1 MSFGE
6 KPRRSRLPLVVV
18 VLLVVAVAGGFAIWS
33 AGVVGDPPVID
44 IVAPS
49 AVGQRADVVVTVRE
63 PRRGLVDVVIEGSG
77 AGLGATMLGEEHHE
91 APGRPWQAPEST
103 ETKLTVVVGKVV
115 QPALTEGTLTIKV
128 TATTAGSWW
137 SKPSPVVVERAL
149 TVKLTPPTV
158 TPMSSFVHVAQGG
171 AEAIVYEVGPTS
183 TRDGVVV
190 DRADGTSPP
199 WVFVGSPLPGGPPS
213 RHFVLF
219 ALPYDDAG
227 PEADVRGRVK
237 LFAEDDVGN
246 RTTSPFIH
254 KYIPRPMPKDTIV
267 LKDAFL
273 AKVTG
278 EIFAQTPQFTR
289 SGDLLA
295 DYLVLNRELRKKNN
309 AYLVELAQ
317 RSVQKFLWSKTFQP
331 FDNAS
336 IKGAFAD
343 RRTYRY
349 NDADVDT
356 QDHLGFDLARVERTP
371 VNAGNDGV
379 VVHAAYLGIF
389 GNCVIVDHGYGL
401 MTLYAH
407 LSAISVAVGDAVI
420 RGQTVGN
427 TGATG
432 LAGGDHLHFTT
443 LLHGQAVNPIEWW
456 DGHWIADRLK
466 LKLGDAMP
474 WAPDAAAEP
483 GPVRKR
489 R

>member
-1 MSFGE
+1 MTIGSRATTDQPMSFGE

-18 VLLVVAVAGGFAIWS
+18 VLLVVAVGGGFAIWS

-77 AGLGATMLGEEHHE
+77 AGLGATMLGEEHHA

-103 ETKLTVVVGKVV
+103 ETKLTVVVGKVI

-199 WVFVGSPLPGGPPS
+199 WVFVGSLLPGGPPS

-254 KYIPRPMPKDTIV
+254 KYIPRPMPKDT
-267 LKDAFL
+267 F
-273 AKVTG
+273 
-278 EIFAQTPQFTR
+278 
-289 SGDLLA
+289 SGQGHRR
-295 DYLVLNRELRKKNN
+295 NLRPDSP
-309 AYLVELAQ
+309 VH
-317 RSVQKFLWSKTFQP
+317 P
-331 FDNAS
+331 
-336 IKGAFAD
+336 
-343 RRTYRY
+343 
-349 NDADVDT
+349 
-356 QDHLGFDLARVERTP
+356 LG
-371 VNAGNDGV
+371 
-379 VVHAAYLGIF
+379 
-389 GNCVIVDHGYGL
+389 
-401 MTLYAH
+401 
-407 LSAISVAVGDAVI
+407 
-420 RGQTVGN
+420 
-427 TGATG
+427 G
-432 LAGGDHLHFTT
+432 LAGGLSRA
-443 LLHGQAVNPIEWW
+443 QPRVAQKEQRVP
-456 DGHWIADRLK
+456 
-466 LKLGDAMP
+466 
-474 WAPDAAAEP
+474 
-483 GPVRKR
+483 R
-489 R
+489 RTRPAQRPEVSVVKDVSAL